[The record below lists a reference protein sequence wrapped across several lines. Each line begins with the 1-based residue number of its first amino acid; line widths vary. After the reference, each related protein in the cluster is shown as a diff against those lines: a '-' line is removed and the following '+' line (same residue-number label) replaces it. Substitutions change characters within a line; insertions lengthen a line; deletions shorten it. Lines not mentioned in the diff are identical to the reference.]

1 MHMTTKKL
9 ILQLHLWLGLTS
21 GLVVFIVA
29 ITGALY
35 VFEEEG
41 RELFQKKY
49 YHITAPETAAH
60 LPLAQ
65 LTDTFRTH
73 YPKEKILSIR
83 FKESKDAA
91 YIFFTKNKLVSIN
104 PYTAAIVGTRKV
116 SGDFFTVVQKI
127 HTELLLGKAGKQIVR
142 WNVLIFFILCIS
154 GLVLWWPRQRRF
166 FRQAVKINFKARSW
180 KRVNWDLHRV
190 LGFYAFLVL
199 LVISLTGLFWVF
211 DTAKNIVAF
220 ITHSPV
226 TEKEM
231 KVKARPIP
239 GKHFTLDEAY
249 SYAAVNYPGA
259 SETFVTPPNDDSTAP
274 IRIIMRYPYTLVR
287 KQNTFFLSP
296 YNGRVLKADL
306 YTNYTAYDK
315 VARSN
320 YDFHTGRIRAL
331 GIGSKIIYFLAA
343 LMAASLPVTGFLV
356 WWGRRKKKPQAARS
370 SQILKDSS
378 HLKNIPA
385 HIG

>member
-1 MHMTTKKL
+1 MYMTTKKL

-49 YHITAPETAAH
+49 YHVTAPETSAH
-60 LPLAQ
+60 LPLTQ

-104 PYTAAIVGTRKV
+104 PYTAAIVGTRNV

-211 DTAKNIVAF
+211 DSAKNIVAF

-226 TEKEM
+226 TDKEM
-231 KVKARPIP
+231 KVKAKPIP

-249 SYAAVNYPGA
+249 SYAAVNYSGA
-259 SETFVTPPNDDSTAP
+259 TETFVSPPADSTAP

-287 KQNTFFLSP
+287 RQNTFFLSP
-296 YNGRVLKADL
+296 YNGRLLKADL
-306 YTNYTAYDK
+306 YTNYSAYDK

-356 WWGRRKKKPQAARS
+356 WWGRRKKKPQATRS
-370 SQILKDSS
+370 SLILKDSS

>member
-1 MHMTTKKL
+1 MTIKKL
-9 ILQLHLWLGLTS
+9 ILQIHLWLGLTS
-21 GLVVFIVA
+21 GVVVFIVA
-29 ITGALY
+29 TTGALY

-41 RELFQKKY
+41 RELFQHKY
-49 YHITAPETAAH
+49 YHVTPPAGNPAR
-60 LPLAQ
+60 LPLTQ

-73 YPKEKILSIR
+73 YPKEKLTSIR
-83 FKESKDAA
+83 FKETKDATV
-91 YIFFTKNKLVSIN
+91 IFFTKNKLVSIN
-104 PYTAAIVGTRKV
+104 PYTSSIAGVRNV
-116 SGDFFTVVQKI
+116 NGDFFTVVQKI
-127 HTELLLGKAGKQIVR
+127 HTELLLGNVGKQIVR

-166 FRQAVKINFKARSW
+166 FKQAVKINFKAKSW

-190 LGFYAFLVL
+190 LGFYALLVL
-199 LVISLTGLFWVF
+199 LIISMTGLFWVF

-231 KVKARPIP
+231 KVKAKPIP

-249 SYAAVNYPGA
+249 TYAAVNYPGA
-259 SETFVTPPNDDSTAP
+259 KETFVTPPTDSTAP

-296 YNGRVLKADL
+296 YNGKLLKTDL

-320 YDFHTGRIRAL
+320 YDLHTGRIRAL
-331 GIGSKIIYFLAA
+331 GLGSKIIYFLAA
-343 LMAASLPVTGFLV
+343 LMAASLPVTGFLI
-356 WWGRRKKKPQAARS
+356 WWGRRKKRPKLNKARR
-370 SQILKDSS
+370 QVEHAI
-378 HLKNIPA
+378 A
-385 HIG
+385 